1 VLTLNALGDAPDH
14 LGEDHSGITASTGHG
29 APSQS
34 VGDAARTADV
44 VLDRLGGIECSP
56 HREQQIGAGIRIRDG
71 KDVEAVDLT
80 ATFLEAVDRPAGPA
94 PQQMSVRDGFRFF
107 GDALHFPH

>member
-1 VLTLNALGDAPDH
+1 
-14 LGEDHSGITASTGHG
+14 
-29 APSQS
+29 
-34 VGDAARTADV
+34 
-44 VLDRLGGIECSP
+44 
-56 HREQQIGAGIRIRDG
+56 GAGIRIRDG